1 MCWMNQ
7 FFSRNFA
14 DLSKMRRR
22 TSISSLRTFFFFKGL
37 FHLRRSSFT
46 PQNILNRNS
55 NYHFIY
61 LPIQVNCKMM
71 CLYYMYVEQLSFS
84 DFVSNIINLT
94 PVNIVTVFNKLEVP
108 ITHRPYWSA
117 FGKSSSIFVGLYKF
131 LAVWHGFKLYPWT
144 KNTFTALNTLW

>member
-1 MCWMNQ
+1 MLDESI
-7 FFSRNFA
+7 FFTEFCGSVKDETSDINFLA
-14 DLSKMRRR
+14 KN
-22 TSISSLRTFFFFKGL
+22 IFFFKGL

-94 PVNIVTVFNKLEVP
+94 PVNIFTVFNKLEVP
-108 ITHRPYWSA
+108 IHNSPSIEVLLVNSRQY
-117 FGKSSSIFVGLYKF
+117 SSVCINFSLCDTVS
-131 LAVWHGFKLYPWT
+131 
-144 KNTFTALNTLW
+144 NFTLELKTLSQF

>member
-22 TSISSLRTFFFFKGL
+22 TSISSVRTFFLKGL

-71 CLYYMYVEQLSFS
+71 CLYYMYVQQLSFS

-108 ITHRPYWSA
+108 IHNSP
-117 FGKSSSIFVGLYKF
+117 SILKCF
-131 LAVWHGFKLYPWT
+131 W
-144 KNTFTALNTLW
+144 